1 MTMTYIFDEASVL
14 SRENLSRHFGMIL
27 ERYATAHSLSSGER
41 EYLENV
47 PQLLDELRLGLGET
61 SVLERPTTAAAV
73 GAATST
79 RLIDLS
85 LGYAFQAMC
94 AIGVALR
101 PEAIRAK
108 LGEYSNEMDRVLSS
122 AEADRNTISEMAR
135 FFREYNRAITGSNV
149 AVR

>member
-1 MTMTYIFDEASVL
+1 MNYTVDEASVL
-14 SRENLSRHFGMIL
+14 SRENLSRHFGTIL
-27 ERYATAHSLSSGER
+27 ERYAAAHSLSPGER

-47 PQLLDELRLGLGET
+47 PGLLDELRLGLGET
-61 SVLERPTTAAAV
+61 SVLDRPASAAAV
-73 GAATST
+73 GAAATST

-101 PEAIRAK
+101 PEAIREK

-122 AEADRNTISEMAR
+122 AEADRNTVSEMAR
-135 FFREYNRAITGSNV
+135 FFREYNRAITGSTV